1 MTATRQVETPE
12 VLETPVTGMT
22 DEQRAVLDAVQDMPG
37 VGAELNGTWL
47 WISGDTKP
55 HKETLKALGCMW
67 SPNKKVW
74 YKRPPNAK
82 RRFGRRTASQGYI
95 RARYGSERLKDAEV
109 GA

>member
-1 MTATRQVETPE
+1 MTDVRQVET
-12 VLETPVTGMT
+12 LETPEEAKAGMT
-22 DEQRAVLDAVQDMPG
+22 DEQLAVVKAVQDMPG

-47 WISGDTKP
+47 WIHGDTKP
-55 HKETLKALGCMW
+55 YKETLKALGCLW

-95 RARYGSERLKDAEV
+95 RTRYGSAVLKDAEV